1 MKEDTLKE
9 DTMPITDLQKEQIDR
24 YNNHKPSGSHTTSR
38 RWWQHSV
45 IAQHNIIAS
54 MIAIV
59 LGLVMAATTAI
70 AETTPVRTAAVPDPE
85 NGENWQIIKET
96 LYEGVE
102 LLDGSPWMSFETPYR
117 ALDAA
122 IVPIHLKVDRQQTDE
137 DYVKSVTF
145 IIDENPSPV
154 AAVFNLTPK
163 SGQADLSTRV
173 RIDKYTFV
181 RAVAEMNDGR
191 HFMVAN
197 FVKAAGGCS
206 APGLAGRDAAMARL
220 GKMKLKFLDAGIG
233 DQPAKAQ
240 LLISHPNYSGLQFDQ
255 ISRTE
260 IPAHYVD
267 SITVSQDGKEI
278 FSAAPDIS
286 LSEDPSIHFHYR
298 DDGGPIDVVVTD
310 TEGGTFKR
318 SWSPIPRADG

>member
-1 MKEDTLKE
+1 MKYDTVLEK
-9 DTMPITDLQKEQIDR
+9 TL
-24 YNNHKPSGSHTTSR
+24 SG
-38 RWWQHSV
+38 RWWQNGV
-45 IAQHNIIAS
+45 TAV
-54 MIAIV
+54 V
-59 LGLVMAATTAI
+59 LGFVMVTTTAI
-70 AETTPVRTAAVPDPE
+70 ADTTAAKKAPTLDPE
-85 NGENWQIIKET
+85 NSESWQTIKET
-96 LYEGVE
+96 LYEDVE
-102 LLDGSPWMSFETPYR
+102 LLDGSQWMSFETPYR

-122 IVPIHLKVDRQQTDE
+122 IVPIQLKVDRQQADD
-137 DYVKSVTF
+137 DYIKSVTF

-163 SGQADLSTRV
+163 SGRADLSTRV

-191 HFMVAN
+191 HFMIAN

-220 GKMKLKFLDAGIG
+220 GKMKMKFLDAGVG
-233 DQPAKAQ
+233 DQLAKAQ

-267 SITVSQDGKEI
+267 SITVSQDGQEI

-286 LSEDPSIHFHYR
+286 LSEDPSIHFYYR

-318 SWSPIPRADG
+318 SWSPTPRADG

>member
-1 MKEDTLKE
+1 MKRNLCNTTTVLETASQTGRPHKNTL
-9 DTMPITDLQKEQIDR
+9 T
-24 YNNHKPSGSHTTSR
+24 
-38 RWWQHSV
+38 RWRQHSV
-45 IAQHNIIAS
+45 IA
-54 MIAIV
+54 V
-59 LGLVMAATTAI
+59 FLGFMLAATSAMAEEPATSKNTA
-70 AETTPVRTAAVPDPE
+70 PDPE
-85 NGENWQIIKET
+85 ASENWQTIKET
-96 LYEGVE
+96 LYEDTE
-102 LLDGSPWMSFETPYR
+102 LSDGSQWMSFETPYR

-122 IVPIHLKVDRQQTDE
+122 IVPIDLKMDRQQTDE
-137 DYVKSVTF
+137 EYVKSVTF

-154 AAVFNLTPK
+154 VAVFNLTPK
-163 SGQADLSTRV
+163 SGLADLSTRV

-181 RAVAEMNDGR
+181 RAIAEMNDGR

-206 APGLAGRDAAMARL
+206 APGLAGREAAMARL
-220 GKMKLKFLDAGIG
+220 GKMKLKFLDAGVG
-233 DQPAKAQ
+233 ESPAQAQ

-310 TEGGTFKR
+310 TEGSTFKK
-318 SWSPIPRADG
+318 SWSPTPKTPNADG